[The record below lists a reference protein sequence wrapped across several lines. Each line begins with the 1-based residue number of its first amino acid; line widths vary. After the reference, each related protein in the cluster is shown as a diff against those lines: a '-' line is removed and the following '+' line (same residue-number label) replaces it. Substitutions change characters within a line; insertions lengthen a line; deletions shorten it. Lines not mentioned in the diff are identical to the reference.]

1 MNKQDLIL
9 DFIDGKI
16 DPDHN
21 DVLFEHLY
29 YDDAARVEFTQQIQ
43 ILMNVNKALKVMP
56 VPSSVTNHI
65 FTELGIKTNIWWNT
79 LQRIG
84 QSRYTKSTLIVVALL
99 LITFSSF
106 FVGQW
111 YNENNGEKYAYGNA
125 FKNNFPVVS
134 SEEINNAN
142 INNNIINN
150 DNNNKN
156 INAKNNNVQSA
167 IWQNHNYLMQLAN
180 LSVISN
186 SIEKY
191 YQSYFKGLLSSNAN
205 KNNIVNSHKNYIS
218 KDDEKNTLSGA
229 EENNE
234 LNRYVFD
241 KNISLSDAQKS
252 SSKFLTK
259 SNLNNYNNNLRI
271 STSLVD
277 FISSILPKDYKYEIT
292 ISNMST
298 QVALPNGLN
307 SIGKYQFDLNAR
319 YNLNS
324 NSSIGFNLGYD
335 NFPQEFTRDIQ
346 GKQFLQ
352 VQSPELVYIGI
363 TYRYNYFES
372 PTNPYFSPY
381 IDLMIGA
388 TQVGPLL
395 KAQIGANIPIWNR
408 LALNLGLHNSSMF
421 YNVDNTIY
429 STNKLNFVYG
439 INIKL

>member
-29 YDDAARVEFTQQIQ
+29 YDEAARVEFTQQMQ
-43 ILMNVNKALKVMP
+43 ILMNINQAFKVMP

-65 FTELGIKTNIWWNT
+65 FTELGIKTNIWLNA
-79 LQRIG
+79 LQRIR
-84 QSRYTKSTLIVVALL
+84 QSRYTKASLIVVALL

-111 YNENNGEKYAYGNA
+111 YNENNAEKYGYGNN

-134 SEEINNAN
+134 SEETSNAN
-142 INNNIINN
+142 INNISKNTDAINN
-150 DNNNKN
+150 K
-156 INAKNNNVQSA
+156 VQSA

-180 LSVISN
+180 LSMISN

-191 YQSYFKGLLSSNAN
+191 YQSYYKGLFSRNAN
-205 KNNIVNSHKNYIS
+205 KNNIVNSDVNYIS
-218 KDDEKNTLSGA
+218 KDNVENILSRA
-229 EENNE
+229 EENKE
-234 LNRYVFD
+234 SKRYDFD
-241 KNISLSDAQKS
+241 KNISLSDAQIS

-259 SNLNNYNNNLRI
+259 SSLNNYNNNLRI
-271 STSLVD
+271 STSFID
-277 FISSILPKDYKYEIT
+277 FVSSILPKDYKYEIT

-324 NSSIGFNLGYD
+324 NSAIGFNLGYD

-346 GKQFLQ
+346 GKQFSQ
-352 VQSPELVYIGI
+352 VQSPELVYLGI

-372 PTNPYFSPY
+372 PTNPYFLPY

-408 LALNLGLHNSSMF
+408 LALNLGLHNSSLF